1 MAQDRM
7 DHTSG
12 KIPLRTHWIP
22 RFLAAGVD
30 YFDLQ
35 DLLRRIDRWDIWCS
49 EWSAKAAAH
58 ERLGREALAQGRSV
72 TAGQALGRAAAY
84 YHFAGFRFYQD
95 MAQKQEADSRA
106 WACYREA
113 APHLKPPAERIA
125 IPFRGTHLVGYL
137 RLPWGGAKAP
147 CIVII
152 PGMDSRKEEMRGLE
166 DEFLVRGMGTVTYD
180 GPGQGETWAN
190 VRMTHDSEKA
200 VSAIVDLLE
209 AHPGIDAGRIGVY
222 GWAMGGYFAPRA
234 AADDSRL
241 RACVSMPVR
250 YGLEHWDSLG
260 SMQTDAYRYLFGGVS
275 FEEGRAI
282 GAAFSLNGVLPR
294 LKCPYLIVHGDQGDT
309 VDREVAERAA
319 REAGGPTRLVVFD
332 DGDHLCINVRHKSWP
347 LMMDWF
353 AEQLGKLR

>member
-1 MAQDRM
+1 MEQDRM

-35 DLLRRIDRWDIWCS
+35 DLLRTIDRWEVWCR
-49 EWSAKAAAH
+49 EWSAKAAVH
-58 ERLGREALAQGRSV
+58 EMLGRDALAEGRSV

-95 MAQKQEADSRA
+95 MAQKQRADSKA
-106 WACYREA
+106 WECYREA
-113 APHLKPPAERIA
+113 APHFRPPAERIA
-125 IPFRGTHLVGYL
+125 VPFGGTHLVGYL
-137 RLPWGGAKAP
+137 RLPVGTTNAP
-147 CIVII
+147 CVVII

-166 DEFLVRGMGTVTYD
+166 DEFLVRGMATVTYD

-190 VRMTHDSEKA
+190 VKMAHDSEKA
-200 VSAIVDLLE
+200 VSAIVDFLASRPE
-209 AHPGIDAGRIGVY
+209 IDPHRIGVY

-234 AADDSRL
+234 AAFDSRL

-250 YGLEHWDSLG
+250 YGLEAWDNLG
-260 SMQTDAYRYLFGGVS
+260 KMQTDAYQYLFGEVS
-275 FEEGRAI
+275 YEEGRKI
-282 GAAFSLNGVLPR
+282 GAAFTLNGVLPR
-294 LKCPYLIVHGDQGDT
+294 LRCPYLIIHGDQGDT
-309 VDREVAERAA
+309 VDREDAERAA
-319 REAGGPTRLVVFD
+319 REAAGPTRLVVFE
-332 DGDHLCINVRHKSWP
+332 DGDHLCINIRHKSWP

-353 AEQLGKLR
+353 AEHLRA